1 MIIGLS
7 VVIALLA
14 IGGAILW
21 RLKSSGATLYWF
33 HSNGFRAIHLG
44 SAGEKYY
51 PVDSEQLRTAAEAVF
66 EGTRLDHLFLGCNEV
81 DLYITLSKEEG
92 SMILSVQFLT
102 QRDTELIRRTKEAL
116 SAFGLPLIDEM
127 TWNEGMGPD
136 LESTTLRFQAPDD
149 LARACEALELAFQL
163 RYENPRERWIGGM
176 RSADFHTKDWGPSIQ
191 LPQDR
196 LGPILGIDN
205 KG

>member
-7 VVIALLA
+7 LVVALLA

-21 RLKSSGATLYWF
+21 RLKASGATLYWF
-33 HSNGFRAIHLG
+33 HSNGFRAMHLG
-44 SAGEKYY
+44 QAGEKYY
-51 PVDSEQLRTAAEAVF
+51 PVDSEQLRTAVEALLD
-66 EGTRLDHLFLGCNEV
+66 GTRLDHLFLGSNED
-81 DLYITLSKEEG
+81 DLYITLSREED
-92 SMILSVQFLT
+92 SLILSVQFLT
-102 QRDTELIRRTKEAL
+102 QLDQDLIRRTKEAL
-116 SAFGLPLIDEM
+116 SNFGLHLIDEM

-163 RYENPRERWIGGM
+163 RYENPQERWIGGM
-176 RSADFHTKDWGPSIQ
+176 RSADFHMKDWGPSIQ
-191 LPQDR
+191 LPQDP
-196 LGPILGIDN
+196 LGPILGVDN